1 MATYSKTSNRE
12 ESPGALRVKAP
23 NTHPSL
29 TYNSLT
35 IPMNRYRTCAL
46 VLLSL
51 PMFGC
56 GSNESQRG
64 TVRGRVTLGGQ
75 AVAAATM
82 SFVNKG
88 VGVSQTATTDD
99 DGKYEFVSY
108 RDSGLPAAMYKVTV
122 TRGRFMK
129 PGEEIPQID
138 VAKKVAQPAPAAPKE
153 TTTIPNKYAKL
164 ESSGLPADVQPGSN
178 PPFDYDLKADK

>member
-1 MATYSKTSNRE
+1 M
-12 ESPGALRVKAP
+12 
-23 NTHPSL
+23 
-29 TYNSLT
+29 NS
-35 IPMNRYRTCAL
+35 YRTCAL
-46 VLLSL
+46 LLLLVL
-51 PMFGC
+51 MFGC
-56 GSNESQRG
+56 GSNEPQRG

-75 AVAAATM
+75 AVAVATV

-122 TRGRFMK
+122 SKGRFMK
-129 PGEEIPQID
+129 PGEEIPQIN
-138 VAKKVAQPAPAAPKE
+138 VGKKVAQPAPVVAPKE
-153 TTTIPNKYAKL
+153 ASTIPNKYAKL
-164 ESSGLPADVQPGSN
+164 ESSGLSADVQPGAN